1 MLSKIKFILPIA
13 LALFLPVLNL
23 FSNSEE
29 FNVSSLDFLIKW
41 LCASCVLYLLWYV
54 LFFVSAVKSR
64 YRYLFTALSISVF
77 IVAIYLIFTLVLF
90 KAPHHVKWMFIVKL
104 SSASILFL
112 IIQYALRTSK
122 EISRL
127 TLEKEQMQSE
137 QYRVQLQE
145 LRQKVDPHFLFNSMN
160 TLRMMIRNQHPQS
173 EEFVMNLS
181 SFYRQTLKFNNASV
195 VNLQEEID
203 VLKAYLF
210 LMQIRNE
217 GKVEVDINIDSRWT
231 NYEIPTLS
239 LQIVAEN
246 CFKHNQALASHPLKI
261 VIRSVDDF
269 YISVLNN
276 MQPKFYKDE
285 TSGYG
290 LDNIRKRYEL
300 LGVKQGVIIHQTDD
314 YFEVKL
320 KLI

>member
-1 MLSKIKFILPIA
+1 MRA
-13 LALFLPVLNL
+13 
-23 FSNSEE
+23 
-29 FNVSSLDFLIKW
+29 
-41 LCASCVLYLLWYV
+41 
-54 LFFVSAVKSR
+54 
-64 YRYLFTALSISVF
+64 
-77 IVAIYLIFTLVLF
+77 
-90 KAPHHVKWMFIVKL
+90 
-104 SSASILFL
+104 
-112 IIQYALRTSK
+112 SK

-246 CFKHNQALASHPLKI
+246 CFKHNQALVLHPLKI

-285 TSGYG
+285 ISGYG
-290 LDNIRKRYEL
+290 LYNIRKRYEL
-300 LGVKQGVIIHQTDD
+300 LGVKQGVVIHQTDD